1 MIAPTPFR
9 PQPLTRRGGFTMTEL
24 MVVIGIIAVL
34 AGILLTA
41 MRGVRTKA
49 MQTQTMSTMQEIS
62 KAADAFQMVH
72 NRYPGVVPE
81 GILADP
87 SFGGFPPLS
96 GMENALLDLM
106 GGYRLK
112 TPMDGTQAQ
121 TEYGL
126 FNGVVRDLGASA
138 WQIKIDVNRIG
149 EGPHI
154 EGRAYA
160 PYFTPA
166 ESQLSVAD
174 GQMRTDVALEDCD
187 DPAEPC
193 LPDLLDAWG
202 QPIIYVRRAR
212 TSGPLVGNPVDQP
225 QFYMDSMNP
234 HLKSI
239 RLGKAGKD
247 QTDSSGGSILNVAPA
262 SLIEATF
269 AQIIRHPSLG
279 EDDPT
284 AAAALAGT
292 AQGAYVLISAGPDG
306 IYFSTKDG
314 PGTPKAP
321 VENIVDDAQYGT
333 PTIVRQYNDIR
344 VFGGG

>member
-1 MIAPTPFR
+1 
-9 PQPLTRRGGFTMTEL
+9 MTEL

-49 MQTQTMSTMQEIS
+49 LQTQTMSTMQEFS
-62 KAADAFQMVH
+62 KAADGFQMVH

-87 SFGGFPPLS
+87 SFGGFPSLS

-112 TPMDGTQAQ
+112 TTMDGPQAQ
-121 TEYGL
+121 TEYDL
-126 FNGVVRDLGASA
+126 FNVNGVERDLGASG
-138 WQIKIDVNRIG
+138 WQITIDVNRIG

-174 GQMRTDVALEDCD
+174 GQMRTAVSVESCD

-212 TSGPLVGNPVDQP
+212 TSGPLVGKPVDPQP

-234 HLKSI
+234 YLKSI

-247 QTDSSGGSILNVAPA
+247 QTDAGGGSILNVATT

-269 AQIIRHPSLG
+269 AQVIRHPSLG
-279 EDDPT
+279 GDDST
-284 AAAALAGT
+284 AASALGGT

-306 IYFSTKDG
+306 VYFSAKDG
-314 PGTPKAP
+314 PGTPKSP
-321 VENIVDDAQYGT
+321 VKDIIDDPDYEA
-333 PTIVRQYNDIR
+333 TIVRQYNDIR